1 MSNIEIE
8 PLETQIIETEFDGKI
23 IDTEVIGANEAD
35 RIFITNS
42 AVNAI
47 HNELSENNIDE
58 EYFIRLATRSMG
70 CLGMQFKIGFDNK
83 INDDDRQYE
92 LDGIRIVA
100 DSHSVFY
107 FMGVIVD
114 FQDDINGTGFVF
126 HNPHTQPTC
135 GCSH

>member
-8 PLETQIIETEFDGKI
+8 PLETQVIENEFDGKI
-23 IDTEVIGANEAD
+23 INTNVIGANDLD

-47 HNELSENNIDE
+47 HNELSENFIND

-83 INDDDRQYE
+83 MSEDDRQYE
-92 LDGIRIVA
+92 LDGIKIVI

-114 FQDDINGTGFVF
+114 FVDNINGTGFVF
-126 HNPHTQPTC
+126 NNPHTQPTC

>member
-1 MSNIEIE
+1 MSNIEFE
-8 PLETQIIETEFDGKI
+8 PLEKQAIENEFDGKI
-23 IDTEVIGANEAD
+23 IDTGVIGVNEAD
-35 RIFITNS
+35 RIFFTQS
-42 AVNAI
+42 ALNAI
-47 HNELSENNIDE
+47 RNELTENSIED

-83 INDDDRQYE
+83 INDDDRVYDLE
-92 LDGIRIVA
+92 GIKIVI

>member
-23 IDTEVIGANEAD
+23 IDTDVIGANEAD

-42 AVNAI
+42 AFNAI
-47 HNELSENNIDE
+47 RNELSESNIDE

-114 FQDDINGTGFVF
+114 FVDDINGTGFVF